1 MQTHF
6 IIKIIHFCY
15 CMHDAGGNMEFINKV
30 YIRKKSRTAK
40 QILSMIGSIICFL
53 ILVITVALGG
63 DRTIDFSILAM
74 FIFLLGNAMTGTN
87 KGKYISVVSELEM
100 TDEKMLLT
108 YVSIDREDGI
118 GKRNEV
124 MEFRTEEISNI
135 YYSDELNS
143 IKIEGNGIREIQ
155 CLEKKGNKKKKR
167 SDYISE
173 VYIYLDEVDKGT
185 LIGRLKEITGKEIQY
200 VK

>member
-1 MQTHF
+1 
-6 IIKIIHFCY
+6 
-15 CMHDAGGNMEFINKV
+15 MEFINKV
-30 YIRKKSRTAK
+30 YIRKKSRTSK

-124 MEFRTEEISNI
+124 MEFQTEEISNI
-135 YYSDELNS
+135 YFSDELNS

-155 CLEKKGNKKKKR
+155 CLEKKENKKKKR